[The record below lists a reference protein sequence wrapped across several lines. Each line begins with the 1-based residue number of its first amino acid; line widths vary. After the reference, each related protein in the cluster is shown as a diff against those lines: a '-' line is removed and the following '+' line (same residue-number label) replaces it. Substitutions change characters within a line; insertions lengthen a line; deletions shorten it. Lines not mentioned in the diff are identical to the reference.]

1 MWLDPLYEVISTNRV
16 RKIRHV
22 RNVVKRMLAGTLPGQ
37 RGLGYISKVAAI
49 ATMPRTVA
57 SVDRNAMMTGEA
69 TDLAGTR
76 LNALSLD

>member
-69 TDLAGTR
+69 TDLAGIR
-76 LNALSLD
+76 LNVLSLD

>member
-1 MWLDPLYEVISTNRV
+1 MRKTNRV

-22 RNVVKRMLAGTLPGQ
+22 RNVVKRMLAETLPGQ

-69 TDLAGTR
+69 TDLAGIR
-76 LNALSLD
+76 LNVLSLD